1 MPEFEIRPRSLI
13 LREVSSMS
21 LVDIVV
27 IVAVLSVLVACVRSF
42 RKGGSECS
50 SCSSSAGC
58 SAHATGGSCSVAQD
72 MLEHVDAALDKRGGK
87 AST

>member
-1 MPEFEIRPRSLI
+1 
-13 LREVSSMS
+13 MS

-72 MLEHVDAALDKRGGK
+72 MLEHVDAALDKQGGK